1 MRNLYKPPAYHV
13 RNMKRIKVIITGEV
27 QGKNFRAAIQEKA
40 LMLDLCGY
48 VKNNDDGSV
57 TAILEGDDAD
67 IEEMIEFCKE
77 GVRGASVDDVE
88 VIEQDFKE
96 EFDDFEIRY

>member
-1 MRNLYKPPAYHV
+1 
-13 RNMKRIKVIITGEV
+13 MKRIKVIITGEV

-57 TAILEGDDAD
+57 TSIFEGDEAD
-67 IEEMIEFCKE
+67 VEEMIEFCKE
-77 GVRGASVDDVE
+77 GPRGVSIDDVE
-88 VIEQDFKE
+88 VIDQDYKG
-96 EFDDFEIRY
+96 EFEDFEIRY

>member
-1 MRNLYKPPAYHV
+1 
-13 RNMKRIKVIITGEV
+13 MKRVKVIITGEV

-40 LMLDLCGY
+40 LMLDLNGY

-57 TAILEGDDAD
+57 TSIFEGDEAD
-67 IEEMIEFCKE
+67 VDEMIEFCKE
-77 GVRGASVDDVE
+77 GPRGVSIDDVE
-88 VIEQDFKE
+88 VIDQDYKG

>member
-1 MRNLYKPPAYHV
+1 
-13 RNMKRIKVIITGEV
+13 MKRVKVIITGEV

-40 LMLDLCGY
+40 LMLDLNGY

-57 TAILEGDDAD
+57 TSIFEGDEAD
-67 IEEMIEFCKE
+67 VDEMIEFCKE
-77 GVRGASVDDVE
+77 EPGGVSIDDVE
-88 VIEQDFKE
+88 VIDQDYKG

>member
-1 MRNLYKPPAYHV
+1 
-13 RNMKRIKVIITGEV
+13 MKRVKILIYGEV

-57 TAILEGDDAD
+57 TAVLEGDETD
-67 IEEMIEFCKE
+67 IDEMVDFCKE
-77 GVRGASVDDVE
+77 GVRGASIDDVE
-88 VIEQDFKE
+88 VIDQDFKGD
-96 EFDDFEIRY
+96 FVDFEIRY

>member
-1 MRNLYKPPAYHV
+1 MRRV
-13 RNMKRIKVIITGEV
+13 KVIIYGDV
-27 QGKNFRAAIQEKA
+27 QGKYFRAGIKEKA
-40 LMLDLCGY
+40 LFLDLNGY